1 MENINFAKQ
10 VIKDIRT
17 FYIMSAN
24 ENYKD
29 RLFEA
34 YEYLKS
40 EGVQSLED
48 FQTRKGLKVG
58 AFEYTEIT
66 IFDRIKDEEY
76 KNVLRDGFY
85 SLTSGLDEIVNDK
98 TYGDQLASWGTLGNT
113 PYREQMI
120 NAGVI
125 IEGLTP
131 EEKAKRGLF

>member
-48 FQTRKGLKVG
+48 FKTRKGLKVG

-76 KNVLRDGFY
+76 KEVLRDGFY
-85 SLTSGLDEIVNDK
+85 SLTSGLDDIVNDK
-98 TYGDQLASWGTLGNT
+98 TYGDQLASWGTLGKT